1 MAKGNLILGMGR
13 GSIGD
18 ITLYRRGGNQISRAR
33 ARVVKNPQT
42 DSQRLQRIIIS
53 TVAKAYSQMKPICDH
68 SWQGISYGADSM
80 AEFQRMNS
88 NLLRNRIA
96 VNGLENEGLNY
107 LNTTWFWSKGGV
119 SHNGA
124 VPNAWTISKGT
135 LQTIEAEPVDGYESE
150 SNYGV
155 TITSSAPTDC
165 TYKQLADLLGINLG
179 DQLTVC
185 AIGLNG
191 RFYYGRFIVAANDGD
206 EAALITNTAK
216 WNERNVN
223 ITAQQEGANINLTLT
238 DLESNVTE
246 QGATG
251 FACYGVILSRK
262 QGDSWQR
269 SQTQMRLLDVDMAG
283 AGVSMND
290 ALFLEDSAI
299 DFASPYYLN
308 NANRPSGTTDE
319 EGGGDD
325 EENP

>member
-135 LQTIEAEPVDGYESE
+135 LQTIEGKPYPAADSE
-150 SNYGV
+150 AASGVIIGSN
-155 TITSSAPTDC
+155 
-165 TYKQLADLLGINLG
+165 LADEATYREVADALGVQIG

-191 RFYYGRFIVAANDGD
+191 KFYYGRFILASNDGD
-206 EAALITNTAK
+206 ENAGVTSADK

-223 ITAQQEGANINLTLT
+223 IEVNINNGELLLGLT
-238 DLESNVTE
+238 DLTNAIDE